1 MNDFQRRFLVVPE
14 SPHVSPRF
22 SGVDGRTSY
31 LHEYLFLCSLTASV
45 SPEDPVDVHSQ

>member
-1 MNDFQRRFLVVPE
+1 MNDFQRLFLVVPE

-31 LHEYLFLCSLTASV
+31 LHEDLVLCLLTTYV